1 MIKTFIDPFFTESD
15 SQELKEITK
24 KIQKPL
30 QDRLLAFAECSLA
43 VNKYNELKESPLEI
57 EETDQER
64 KKRLDKLYKDAKTLK
79 TRLLAIEKVIF
90 VLKAQAESIETRAF
104 SRYTEQT
111 ENAVILKDC
120 LEIIQA
126 FEPDDIKSFDPSF
139 DKDTLS
145 PVIKFS
151 NALGRVVVATYCNYF
166 VEIKDNESGFK
177 VLKAVYDR
185 TLDFYP
191 QGFSDDDKK
200 NPDCLFDKAFFKAL
214 KEIKDKQD
222 RLNYELEVMS
232 SYKPE
237 KIGHIIPS
245 SPKISDTI
253 SALNTIGSRH
263 QMTIDEYLN
272 SNKANDLVTFRGLDD
287 DGLQFVFNE
296 NIADKDSVLVS
307 FKNLEDASGGGTAPS
322 KVFIMVLEKMN
333 ELGYFHHKVIDQ
345 AVTVSV
351 SELLESGAYKS
362 KSKAKDALENAKKTL
377 SNLMVSFYQKKT
389 GLDID
394 VDWFSPIG
402 WKNKGTLLLMPN
414 KAINW
419 RLVGCHFA
427 IYPPYIYRL
436 NTHAY
441 KLAYY
446 VFTQARINKA
456 PDKAGNI
463 KFSLSLTNISREL
476 GLPTVDQVTNFR
488 HKQLILDK
496 IVTAMK
502 ELTDTDREYYGKP
515 RLILKI
521 DADKDMAPKE
531 IIENGNLSVTIKKGE
546 LTEVYQKI
554 RESKVD
560 LIESAKRKKAKQKRL
575 EKEKP
580 TEN

>member
-1 MIKTFIDPFFTESD
+1 MIKTFIDPFFTDSD
-15 SQELKEITK
+15 CQELKELTE
-24 KIQKPL
+24 KIKKPL
-30 QDRLLAFAECSLA
+30 QDRLLVFTEYSLA
-43 VNKYNELKESPLEI
+43 VQKYNELKESPLEI

-79 TRLLAIEKVIF
+79 TRLMAIEKVIF
-90 VLKAQAESIETRAF
+90 FLKTRSETIETNAF
-104 SRYTEQT
+104 ARYTKQKED
-111 ENAVILKDC
+111 ADILKDC
-120 LEIIQA
+120 FEIIQA

-139 DKDTLS
+139 DIENQS

-151 NALGRVVVATYCNYF
+151 NALGRIVIATYCNYF

-177 VLKAVYDR
+177 IYKAVYDR

-222 RLNYELEVMS
+222 RLTYELEVMS

-245 SPKISDTI
+245 SPRISKTML
-253 SALNTIGSRH
+253 ALNTVGTGH
-263 QMTIDEYLN
+263 QMTIDDYLN
-272 SNKANDLVTFRGLDD
+272 LNQANDFVTFKGMN
-287 DGLQFVFNE
+287 GALQFVFNE
-296 NIADKDSVLVS
+296 NDAKKDTVVIT
-307 FKNLEDASGGGTAPS
+307 FMNLETASGGGTAPS
-322 KVFIMVLEKMN
+322 KVFMKVFEKMN
-333 ELGYFHHKVIDQ
+333 ELGYFHHRVRDQ

-351 SELLESGAYKS
+351 KELIENGSYAN
-362 KSKAKDALENAKKTL
+362 KASAKRALENALETLTDVAVNFRNKK
-377 SNLMVSFYQKKT
+377 

-394 VDWFSPIG
+394 ARWFSTVGWNDKSSLLFMPNRDVDW
-402 WKNKGTLLLMPN
+402 L
-414 KAINW
+414 A
-419 RLVGCHFA
+419 VGCHFA
-427 IYPPYIYRL
+427 IYPPYIFRL

-441 KLAYY
+441 RLAYY
-446 VFTQARINKA
+446 VFTQARIGKA
-456 PDKAGNI
+456 PDKAGNL
-463 KFSLSLTNISREL
+463 KFNLSLLSISREL

-502 ELTDTDREYYGKP
+502 ELTDTDREYYGEP

-521 DADKDMAPKE
+521 DSDKGMTPKE
-531 IIENGNLSVTIKKGE
+531 IIEKGNLAVTINKGE
-546 LTEVYQKI
+546 LTEIYQKI

-560 LIESAKRKKAKQKRL
+560 QIESAKRKKARQKRL
-575 EKEKP
+575 DKENQ

>member
-30 QDRLLAFAECSLA
+30 QDRLLAFTECSLA
-43 VNKYNELKESPLEI
+43 VSKYNDLKESPLELG
-57 EETDQER
+57 ETDQER

-104 SRYTEQT
+104 SRYTDQT

-126 FEPDDIKSFDPSF
+126 FEPDDIKQLDPSF

-191 QGFSDDDKK
+191 QGFSNDDKK

-214 KEIKDKQD
+214 KELKDKQD
-222 RLNYELEVMS
+222 RLNYEIEVMS
-232 SYKPE
+232 AYKPE
-237 KIGHIIPS
+237 RIGHIIPS
-245 SPKISDTI
+245 SPKITATM
-253 SALNTIGSRH
+253 SALNTVGTGY
-263 QMTIDEYLN
+263 QMSIDDYLKLN
-272 SNKANDLVTFRGLDD
+272 QANDYVTFKGMN
-287 DGLQFVFNE
+287 GALQFVFNE
-296 NIADKDSVLVS
+296 NDAKKDTVVIS
-307 FKNLEDASGGGTAPS
+307 FKNLETASGGGTAPS
-322 KVFIMVLEKMN
+322 KVFMKVFEKMN
-333 ELGYFHHKVIDQ
+333 ELGYFHHKVRDQ

-351 SELLESGAYKS
+351 KELIENGSYAN
-362 KSKAKDALENAKKTL
+362 KASAKRALENALETLADVTVNFSNKK
-377 SNLMVSFYQKKT
+377 K

-394 VDWFSPIG
+394 TRWFSSVG
-402 WKNKGTLLLMPN
+402 WNDKSSLLFMPN
-414 KAINW
+414 RDVNW
-419 RLVGCHFA
+419 LAVGCHFA
-427 IYPPYIYRL
+427 IYPPYIFRL

-441 KLAYY
+441 RLAYY
-446 VFTQARINKA
+446 IFTQARINKA
-456 PDKAGNI
+456 PEKNGDL
-463 KFSLSLTNISREL
+463 KFNLSLVNVGREL
-476 GLPTVDQVTNFR
+476 GLPRVESIKNF
-488 HKQLILDK
+488 KYKENFLNKVLA
-496 IVTAMK
+496 AMK

-521 DADKDMAPKE
+521 DADKDMSPKE
-531 IIENGNLSVTIKKGE
+531 IIENGNLAVTIKKGE

>member
-30 QDRLLAFAECSLA
+30 QDRLLAFTECSLA
-43 VNKYNELKESPLEI
+43 VSKYNELKESPLELG
-57 EETDQER
+57 ETDQER

-120 LEIIQA
+120 FEIIQA
-126 FEPDDIKSFDPSF
+126 FEPDDIKQLDPSF

-177 VLKAVYDR
+177 ILKAVYDR

-214 KEIKDKQD
+214 KELKDKQD
-222 RLNYELEVMS
+222 RLNYEIEVMS
-232 SYKPE
+232 AYKPE
-237 KIGHIIPS
+237 RIGHIIPS
-245 SPKISDTI
+245 SPKISNTML
-253 SALNTIGSRH
+253 ALNTVGTGH
-263 QMTIDEYLN
+263 QMSIDDYLKLN
-272 SNKANDLVTFRGLDD
+272 QANDYVTFKGMN
-287 DGLQFVFNE
+287 GALQFVFNE
-296 NIADKDSVLVS
+296 NDAKKDNVVIT
-307 FKNLEDASGGGTAPS
+307 FKNLETASGGGTAPS
-322 KVFIMVLEKMN
+322 KVFMKVFEKMN
-333 ELGYFHHKVIDQ
+333 ELGYFHHRVRDQ

-351 SELLESGAYKS
+351 KELIENGSYAN
-362 KSKAKDALENAKKTL
+362 KASAKRALENALETLTDVAVNFRNKK
-377 SNLMVSFYQKKT
+377 

-394 VDWFSPIG
+394 TRWFSSVG
-402 WKNKGTLLLMPN
+402 WNDKSSLLFMPN
-414 KAINW
+414 RDVNW
-419 RLVGCHFA
+419 LAVGCHFA
-427 IYPPYIYRL
+427 IYPPYIFRL

-441 KLAYY
+441 RLAYY
-446 VFTQARINKA
+446 IFTQARINKA
-456 PDKAGNI
+456 PDKAGNL
-463 KFSLSLTNISREL
+463 KFNLNLLTISREL
-476 GLPTVDQVTNFR
+476 GLPKINSINHYDA
-488 HKQLILDK
+488 KKLILDK
-496 IVTAMK
+496 IIAAMK

-515 RLILKI
+515 RLSLKI
-521 DADKDMAPKE
+521 GSEKNMSTRE

-560 LIESAKRKKAKQKRL
+560 QIESAKRKKAKKKRL
-575 EKEKP
+575 EKENP